1 MQKSDKQTGMLP
13 AASPGNSH
21 GRAAALP
28 AISDSSPAF
37 IWHCQRQVLVPT
49 KCRKLSSFVP
59 EADDLLENLH
69 NKTRPGTG

>member
-49 KCRKLSSFVP
+49 NRRKSSGFVP
-59 EADDLLENLH
+59 EADALQEDLH
-69 NKTRPGTG
+69 NKSIS